1 MEQNTFFM
9 VWNPNGYPPRVQ
21 HGDRASADRE
31 ATRLA
36 RENPGQRF
44 VVLMA
49 MAEFIKDDVRMTEYV
64 TMDDDLAIPF

>member
-1 MEQNTFFM
+1 MQENTFFM

-21 HGDRASADRE
+21 HGDRTAADRE

-49 MAEFIKDDVRMTEYV
+49 MAEYVKDDVRVTHYV
-64 TMDDDLAIPF
+64 DHDELAIPF